1 MCIMRVLI
9 FLLIVSILS
18 SCKSKDSHEPSND
31 QNEILKLHQ
40 ENLQRLQVNN
50 NNNRQLH
57 TTSHQLKKR

>member
-1 MCIMRVLI
+1 MYYESFN

-40 ENLQRLQVNN
+40 ENLQRLQVIIDIVQNG
-50 NNNRQLH
+50 Q
-57 TTSHQLKKR
+57 